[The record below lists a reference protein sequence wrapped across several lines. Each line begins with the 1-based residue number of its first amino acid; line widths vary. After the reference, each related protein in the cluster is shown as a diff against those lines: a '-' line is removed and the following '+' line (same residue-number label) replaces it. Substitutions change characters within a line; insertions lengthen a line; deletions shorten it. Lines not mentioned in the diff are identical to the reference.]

1 MSEIQE
7 IHVLVERREETGK
20 EEVGRLRRTG
30 RIPAVLYGG
39 GKPPIAISVDGVAV
53 KEILKGEGGEN
64 TIFLL
69 KLKGTKEER
78 RAMIKE
84 MQRDPMTGRILHLDF
99 IRVTRGHKLNVTIRI
114 DVSGDAAG
122 VREGGRLDFITRELQ
137 VEVLPKDMFDRIE
150 VDVSDLV
157 IGDQVMVR
165 DLVDKLPGS
174 ARFLED
180 DNRVILLIEA
190 PRSEAQQ
197 EEEEEALLAADRL
210 IGEEAEPEVIKKGK
224 ADEEEAGD

>member
-1 MSEIQE
+1 MSDIQE

>member
-39 GKPPIAISVDGVAV
+39 GKPPIAISVDDAAI

-99 IRVTRGHKLNVTIRI
+99 IRVTRGHKLNVMVRI
-114 DVSGDAAG
+114 EVSGDAAG
-122 VREGGRLDFITRELQ
+122 VHEGGRLDFITRELQ

-150 VDVSDLV
+150 VDVSDLE
-157 IGDQVMVR
+157 IGDQVMVG
-165 DLVDKLPGS
+165 DLVDKLPES

-180 DNRVILLIEA
+180 DHRVILLIEA
-190 PRSEAQQ
+190 PKSEAQQ
-197 EEEEEALLAADRL
+197 EEEDEGLLAADRL

-224 ADEEEAGD
+224 AEEEEAGD